1 MDQIQSNRALKVAL
15 AAAEHIFD
23 EAKSKKSLPP
33 RETLPY
39 FVLTKQD
46 LPAAHAKSFTLN
58 AFRQDLSLVEH
69 MSIDVISQ
77 LAAENRGLISKTD
90 FRLLHP
96 LAPAIQKQ
104 LVFYY
109 YIPMVVSPPSEVN
122 TEQSKTFLRFCRR
135 KAQNEGIIQELGD
148 IVANGLRCHGSIVE
162 GPWIVN
168 GLENPRWKWLAQSI
182 RKGHWDVLHQ
192 AALGLDRG
200 KEVLPPMDSSQ
211 QQQPLDATSSQ
222 SSSSSSSSNSRFYET
237 PTGSWIRNLIN
248 AAVYSILKE
257 VPSSD
262 ERRNR
267 KGRVFQGSFT
277 REELLLVY
285 RQLPL
290 GLQKLFMLIRA
301 KTIQYVASLSLG
313 CLVAC
318 LHAMQDML
326 SLPPLYIPFACLL
339 THSPPCVLAH
349 SDSATH
355 EENTRLPP
363 LRQEWL
369 NESSLADAL
378 MSSIPSKPTT
388 SSHRTKVQQE
398 MISEGGEEEEEE
410 EEEEGEEQQQQQQQ
424 QEAVVI
430 EEDPKAFLHPPL
442 DRQQLEQAARMEA
455 MVEKQYSAKEK
466 LFQYRMKLTHYRP
479 PFTVQEA
486 LAENALNFA
495 SLKSLKGMRISTS
508 INLSGPLEDV
518 KRLMLAVRRCLV
530 KEAQQHNTPL
540 ELDPLDRK
548 LWKTRIRHPVRSQ
561 LERVWPYITLEKS
574 RKPERWQSKSK
585 SKSKSSS
592 SSSSS
597 KSKNKSKASSSS
609 ATANM
614 PAEQLYNAAAIVRV
628 KDLPELDAI
637 SPLVAD

>member
-1 MDQIQSNRALKVAL
+1 
-15 AAAEHIFD
+15 
-23 EAKSKKSLPP
+23 
-33 RETLPY
+33 
-39 FVLTKQD
+39 
-46 LPAAHAKSFTLN
+46 
-58 AFRQDLSLVEH
+58 
-69 MSIDVISQ
+69 
-77 LAAENRGLISKTD
+77 
-90 FRLLHP
+90 
-96 LAPAIQKQ
+96 
-104 LVFYY
+104 
-109 YIPMVVSPPSEVN
+109 
-122 TEQSKTFLRFCRR
+122 
-135 KAQNEGIIQELGD
+135 AQNEGIIQELGD

-222 SSSSSSSSNSRFYET
+222 SSSSSSSSSRFYET

-290 GLQKLFMLIRA
+290 GLQKLFMLLRA
-301 KTIQYVASLSLG
+301 KTI
-313 CLVAC
+313 
-318 LHAMQDML
+318 H
-326 SLPPLYIPFACLL
+326 
-339 THSPPCVLAH
+339 
-349 SDSATH
+349 DSATH

-424 QEAVVI
+424 QQQEAVVM
-430 EEDPKAFLHPPL
+430 EEDPEAFLHPPL

-466 LFQYRMKLTHYRP
+466 LFQYRMKLTHYCP

-561 LERVWPYITLEKS
+561 LERVWPHITLEKS
-574 RKPERWQSKSK
+574 RKPERRQSKSK
-585 SKSKSSS
+585 SKSSSS

-614 PAEQLYNAAAIVRV
+614 PADPLYNAAAIVHV

-637 SPLVAD
+637 SPLAADWDLQYVDQLDNKTWQPIHTTSTQVGNTEMKREKHRAKRHSVRHQKAMDKLAQKSSELQQDISVDASPCIDLTEFFGPDLRSFAAVDQSSLDDAEFSLDDGSILGGGGGGGGGGGAVMIVEMLPQLVCSQTQWT